1 LIREM
6 KDIVF
11 EDVFPSEEELSS
23 PAKSICPVCQASF
36 KNWQSLNAHRLRNH
50 PASKSDGDSSYHR
63 YFCPREKCKYSK
75 IAKKVWFKSMKL
87 LKQHFQ
93 KVHMAKLLVCSVCKE
108 RRFSLL
114 RDLQFHEKVCLKNL
128 IENDSTTMDTRM
140 DKQSQKDKSIATNM
154 ATVYV
159 LLPACK
165 PAKVDAETQ
174 TNFTVDNKDVQCEV
188 VEKYNSW
195 TSEGAA
201 STSHSGQRNPFELDS
216 LDFGCQAVACSHESH
231 QDSLLMNNFC
241 QTTSFVTDAS
251 VDANLPL
258 LSAEDHHHHHQPPPD
273 PLLTK
278 WFFEDEAE
286 EISGTVFNDIET
298 QTEID
303 LDALMRSDSVEVEEM
318 PADHPQVYTMKPPVN
333 KHPRDYTDADLQGL
347 FDQWEANDDPLDPD
361 EIEGWRKPPPL
372 DLNLL
377 KVHTS
382 EQASRIIKK
391 DREMKLFVKFDPKMS
406 RAEIDD
412 LTNIWLMR
420 FFNNHIISKRRF
432 SQEKEVEFLFIEGSQ
447 AWDAYHFVMDQ
458 DEVYEVMLEGNK
470 YKGKAQLP
478 VLNTSVILGG
488 FTSLLDE
495 QSVALQVYALEN
507 LDNLVPSF
515 WHEIAD
521 CVSRIEEL
529 YEDEHFPRRKLAALL
544 ASKVYYYLGIYKE
557 ALKYALCAE
566 ELFDVKIH
574 SEYSET
580 IVDKDC
586 ESEAITD
593 PRLEAVINRMFDRCF
608 AECEFKQIVG
618 IALETRRI
626 DMLNKALI
634 ESKDTVE
641 LAAYCAKCAVQF
653 VQNRTYRNEVFFHLV
668 ELCSS
673 SPLLDYN
680 TLCQESVLAAY
691 QIAFDLFD
699 SASQHYLTGMLKC
712 ISPPEVEEKKDE
724 TNVENSD
731 SKNKKEKSE
740 EELPLEPLRRILSG
754 ELTIFAHM
762 QFLIKN
768 NRADLQILKNIKDT
782 VRSSVCH
789 TATVIANGIMY
800 CGTTCDDF
808 LRNNVDWVSKAN
820 NWSKFS
826 AVASLGV
833 IHKGHETEAT
843 RLLESYLPKDVVSAT
858 SSGYL
863 EAGGFYALGLIH
875 AGHGNEALFA
885 RLQRELNSTNNEV
898 LRHGLCLGFGVA
910 AFGSMR
916 GDLCD
921 DLRTI
926 LFQDEAVAA
935 EAAGI
940 GIGLILAGS
949 LDYEVFKEMYMC
961 ANDTQHEKIQR
972 GICIGIACIAFGRM
986 EQANSWADEL
996 LKDQNPILR
1005 RAGVYTLAMAYCGS
1019 GNTNVVGRLLHLS
1032 VSDVNDDVRR
1042 AAVSSIGFVMARNP
1056 TACPQLVSL
1065 LMESYNP
1072 NLRYGAAIALGVSC
1086 IASGLREAIALLEPM
1101 LDDTVNYVRQG
1112 ALIAMAMVLMQHN
1125 ECTAP
1130 KVKDF
1135 REKLMKIIGDKHE
1148 DVISKFGAIIAQGL
1162 LDAGGRNV
1170 TVSLIGRNENV
1181 SMITAIGLLVFLQS
1195 WYWFPLA
1202 HFISLALQPSC
1213 LIGLNSELKM
1223 PNMTFTSNAKPSTYA
1238 YPPQIVEKQA
1248 KNPEKVVAAVLSF
1261 THKSKRREREKQA
1274 KQQEQEE
1281 KMDVDEAAVNKNK
1294 DKDAPDAAETA
1305 TQAAPSAVPAT
1316 PVESNAA
1323 AVEKV
1328 PSLKV
1333 MTMPENSNFIPIKP
1347 ITHGGIIMMNEK
1359 SAEVAVDF
1367 VEEVKANVVRGD
1379 EEAEPTA
1386 PSPFD
1391 YFIENESNGQNQDQ
1405 TQTDST
1411 PAPQQ

>member
-1 LIREM
+1 
-6 KDIVF
+6 
-11 EDVFPSEEELSS
+11 
-23 PAKSICPVCQASF
+23 
-36 KNWQSLNAHRLRNH
+36 
-50 PASKSDGDSSYHR
+50 
-63 YFCPREKCKYSK
+63 
-75 IAKKVWFKSMKL
+75 
-87 LKQHFQ
+87 
-93 KVHMAKLLVCSVCKE
+93 
-108 RRFSLL
+108 
-114 RDLQFHEKVCLKNL
+114 LKNSFQL
-128 IENDSTTMDTRM
+128 IMVDITT
-140 DKQSQKDKSIATNM
+140 
-154 ATVYV
+154 
-159 LLPACK
+159 
-165 PAKVDAETQ
+165 
-174 TNFTVDNKDVQCEV
+174 
-188 VEKYNSW
+188 
-195 TSEGAA
+195 
-201 STSHSGQRNPFELDS
+201 
-216 LDFGCQAVACSHESH
+216 AV
-231 QDSLLMNNFC
+231 M
-241 QTTSFVTDAS
+241 
-251 VDANLPL
+251 
-258 LSAEDHHHHHQPPPD
+258 
-273 PLLTK
+273 
-278 WFFEDEAE
+278 
-286 EISGTVFNDIET
+286 
-298 QTEID
+298 
-303 LDALMRSDSVEVEEM
+303 
-318 PADHPQVYTMKPPVN
+318 
-333 KHPRDYTDADLQGL
+333 
-347 FDQWEANDDPLDPD
+347 
-361 EIEGWRKPPPL
+361 
-372 DLNLL
+372 
-377 KVHTS
+377 
-382 EQASRIIKK
+382 
-391 DREMKLFVKFDPKMS
+391 
-406 RAEIDD
+406 
-412 LTNIWLMR
+412 
-420 FFNNHIISKRRF
+420 
-432 SQEKEVEFLFIEGSQ
+432 
-447 AWDAYHFVMDQ
+447 
-458 DEVYEVMLEGNK
+458 
-470 YKGKAQLP
+470 
-478 VLNTSVILGG
+478 LNTSVILGG

-529 YEDEHFPRRKLAALL
+529 YEDENFPRRKLAALL

-557 ALKYALCAE
+557 ALKYALYAE

-580 IVDKDC
+580 IVAIAIDEYIKLRNVEKQSERVGQDWRKNNYDRDKVEERRARIMKQKIKANRNKRKLNIKKEEPEKPKNDEEEDRKNIEAALDKDC

-634 ESKDTVE
+634 ESEDTVE
-641 LAAYCAKCAVQF
+641 LATYCAKCAVQF
-653 VQNRTYRNEVFFHLV
+653 VQNRTYRNEVFRHLV

-680 TLCQESVLAAY
+680 TLCQCLLYLENPQQAVDCLKKMLVGSKESVLAAY

-699 SASQHYLTGMLKC
+699 SASQQYLTGMLKC
-712 ISPPEVEEKKDE
+712 ISPSEVEEKSDK

-731 SKNKKEKSE
+731 SKNKPKEENAKSE
-740 EELPLEPLRRILSG
+740 EELQLEPLRRILSG

-875 AGHGNEALFA
+875 AGHGNETLFA

-910 AFGSMR
+910 ALGSLR
-916 GDLCD
+916 ADLCD

-961 ANDTQHEKIQR
+961 ATDTQHEKIQR
-972 GICIGIACIAFGRM
+972 GICVGIACIAFGRM

-1042 AAVSSIGFVMARNP
+1042 AAVSSIGFVMSRNP

-1148 DVISKFGAIIAQGL
+1148 DVISKFGAIIAHGL

-1170 TVSLIGRNENV
+1170 TVSIIGRNENV

-1213 LIGLNSELKM
+1213 LIGLNSDLKM
-1223 PNMTFTSNAKPSTYA
+1223 PNMTFISNAKPSTYA

-1248 KNPEKVVAAVLSF
+1248 KNPEKVVAAVLSY
-1261 THKSKRREREKQA
+1261 THKSRRREREKQA

-1294 DKDAPDAAETA
+1294 DKDVPDAAATA
-1305 TQAAPSAVPAT
+1305 TQATPAI
-1316 PVESNAA
+1316 PVESSTPAVENVPSVDKNVAETAEPKAAATPGDTTTTTTAAPATTDTVATTTSAA
-1323 AVEKV
+1323 AVGTSDAEAENKPAV
-1328 PSLKV
+1328 VEPEPTFDTLNNPARVTKLQLKV
-1333 MTMPENSNFIPIKP
+1333 MTMPDDSNFIPIKP
-1347 ITHGGIIMMNEK
+1347 ITHGGIILMNEK

-1367 VEEVKANVVRGD
+1367 VEEVKANVALGD

-1391 YFIENESNGQNQDQ
+1391 YFIENESNGQNQEQ
-1405 TQTDST
+1405 TQTDNTSAAT
-1411 PAPQQ
+1411 Q

>member
-1 LIREM
+1 LKSCCQLIM
-6 KDIVF
+6 VDI
-11 EDVFPSEEELSS
+11 
-23 PAKSICPVCQASF
+23 
-36 KNWQSLNAHRLRNH
+36 
-50 PASKSDGDSSYHR
+50 
-63 YFCPREKCKYSK
+63 
-75 IAKKVWFKSMKL
+75 
-87 LKQHFQ
+87 
-93 KVHMAKLLVCSVCKE
+93 
-108 RRFSLL
+108 
-114 RDLQFHEKVCLKNL
+114 
-128 IENDSTTMDTRM
+128 TT
-140 DKQSQKDKSIATNM
+140 A
-154 ATVYV
+154 
-159 LLPACK
+159 
-165 PAKVDAETQ
+165 
-174 TNFTVDNKDVQCEV
+174 
-188 VEKYNSW
+188 
-195 TSEGAA
+195 
-201 STSHSGQRNPFELDS
+201 
-216 LDFGCQAVACSHESH
+216 
-231 QDSLLMNNFC
+231 
-241 QTTSFVTDAS
+241 
-251 VDANLPL
+251 
-258 LSAEDHHHHHQPPPD
+258 
-273 PLLTK
+273 
-278 WFFEDEAE
+278 
-286 EISGTVFNDIET
+286 
-298 QTEID
+298 
-303 LDALMRSDSVEVEEM
+303 
-318 PADHPQVYTMKPPVN
+318 
-333 KHPRDYTDADLQGL
+333 
-347 FDQWEANDDPLDPD
+347 
-361 EIEGWRKPPPL
+361 
-372 DLNLL
+372 
-377 KVHTS
+377 
-382 EQASRIIKK
+382 
-391 DREMKLFVKFDPKMS
+391 
-406 RAEIDD
+406 
-412 LTNIWLMR
+412 
-420 FFNNHIISKRRF
+420 
-432 SQEKEVEFLFIEGSQ
+432 
-447 AWDAYHFVMDQ
+447 
-458 DEVYEVMLEGNK
+458 
-470 YKGKAQLP
+470 
-478 VLNTSVILGG
+478 GG

-580 IVDKDC
+580 IVAIAIDEYIKLRNVEKKSERVGQDWRKNNYDKEKVEERRARIMKQKIKANRNKRKLNIKKEEPEKTKNDEEEDRKNIEATLDKDY
-586 ESEAITD
+586 ESETITD

-653 VQNRTYRNEVFFHLV
+653 VQNRTYRNEVFYHLV

-680 TLCQESVLAAY
+680 TLCQCLLYLENPEQAMNCLKKMLEGSKESVLAAY

-712 ISPPEVEEKKDE
+712 IWPLAVEEKKDE

-731 SKNKKEKSE
+731 SKNKPKEEEKSE
-740 EELPLEPLRRILSG
+740 EELRLEPLRRILSG

-885 RLQRELNSTNNEV
+885 RLQRELISTNNEV

-949 LDYEVFKEMYMC
+949 LDYEVFKEMFMC
-961 ANDTQHEKIQR
+961 ATDTQHEKIQR

-1170 TVSLIGRNENV
+1170 TVSLIGRNGNV

-1223 PNMTFTSNAKPSTYA
+1223 PNMTFISNAKPSTYA

-1281 KMDVDEAAVNKNK
+1281 KMDVDEEAVNKNK
-1294 DKDAPDAAETA
+1294 DKDATDAAETA
-1305 TQAAPSAVPAT
+1305 AQAAPSALPAT
-1316 PVESNAA
+1316 PVESTVGTSDVEAENKSAVA
-1323 AVEKV
+1323 AVVEPESTFDTLNNPARVTKLQ
-1328 PSLKV
+1328 LKV

-1411 PAPQQ
+1411 PAQQQIKQ

>member
-1 LIREM
+1 
-6 KDIVF
+6 
-11 EDVFPSEEELSS
+11 
-23 PAKSICPVCQASF
+23 
-36 KNWQSLNAHRLRNH
+36 
-50 PASKSDGDSSYHR
+50 
-63 YFCPREKCKYSK
+63 
-75 IAKKVWFKSMKL
+75 
-87 LKQHFQ
+87 
-93 KVHMAKLLVCSVCKE
+93 
-108 RRFSLL
+108 
-114 RDLQFHEKVCLKNL
+114 LKNSFQL
-128 IENDSTTMDTRM
+128 IMVDITT
-140 DKQSQKDKSIATNM
+140 
-154 ATVYV
+154 
-159 LLPACK
+159 
-165 PAKVDAETQ
+165 
-174 TNFTVDNKDVQCEV
+174 
-188 VEKYNSW
+188 
-195 TSEGAA
+195 
-201 STSHSGQRNPFELDS
+201 
-216 LDFGCQAVACSHESH
+216 AV
-231 QDSLLMNNFC
+231 M
-241 QTTSFVTDAS
+241 
-251 VDANLPL
+251 
-258 LSAEDHHHHHQPPPD
+258 
-273 PLLTK
+273 
-278 WFFEDEAE
+278 
-286 EISGTVFNDIET
+286 
-298 QTEID
+298 
-303 LDALMRSDSVEVEEM
+303 
-318 PADHPQVYTMKPPVN
+318 
-333 KHPRDYTDADLQGL
+333 
-347 FDQWEANDDPLDPD
+347 
-361 EIEGWRKPPPL
+361 
-372 DLNLL
+372 
-377 KVHTS
+377 
-382 EQASRIIKK
+382 
-391 DREMKLFVKFDPKMS
+391 
-406 RAEIDD
+406 
-412 LTNIWLMR
+412 
-420 FFNNHIISKRRF
+420 
-432 SQEKEVEFLFIEGSQ
+432 
-447 AWDAYHFVMDQ
+447 
-458 DEVYEVMLEGNK
+458 
-470 YKGKAQLP
+470 
-478 VLNTSVILGG
+478 LNTSVILGG

-529 YEDEHFPRRKLAALL
+529 YEDENFPRRKLAALL

-557 ALKYALCAE
+557 ALKYALYAE

-580 IVDKDC
+580 IVAIAIDEYIKLRNVEKQSERVGQDWRKNNYDRDKVEERRARIMKQKIKANRNKRKLNIKKEEPEKPKNDEEEDRKNIEAALDKDC

-634 ESKDTVE
+634 ESEDTVE
-641 LAAYCAKCAVQF
+641 LATYCAKCAVQF
-653 VQNRTYRNEVFFHLV
+653 VQNRTYRNEVFRHLV

-680 TLCQESVLAAY
+680 TLCQCLLYLENPQQAVDCLKKMLVGSKESVLAAY

-699 SASQHYLTGMLKC
+699 SASQQYLTGMLKC
-712 ISPPEVEEKKDE
+712 ISPSEVEEKSDK

-731 SKNKKEKSE
+731 SKNKPKEENAKSE
-740 EELPLEPLRRILSG
+740 EELQLEPLRRILSG

-875 AGHGNEALFA
+875 AGHGNETLFA

-910 AFGSMR
+910 ALGSLR
-916 GDLCD
+916 ADLCD

-961 ANDTQHEKIQR
+961 ATDTQHEKIQR
-972 GICIGIACIAFGRM
+972 GICVGIACIAFGRM

-1042 AAVSSIGFVMARNP
+1042 AAVSSIGFVMSRNP

-1148 DVISKFGAIIAQGL
+1148 DVISKFGAIIAHGL

-1170 TVSLIGRNENV
+1170 TVSIIGRNENV

-1213 LIGLNSELKM
+1213 LIGLNSDLKM
-1223 PNMTFTSNAKPSTYA
+1223 PNMTFISNAKPSTYA

-1248 KNPEKVVAAVLSF
+1248 KNPEKVVAAVLSY
-1261 THKSKRREREKQA
+1261 THKSRRREREKQA

-1294 DKDAPDAAETA
+1294 DKDVPDAAATA
-1305 TQAAPSAVPAT
+1305 TQATPAI
-1316 PVESNAA
+1316 PVESSTP
-1323 AVEKV
+1323 AVENV

-1333 MTMPENSNFIPIKP
+1333 MTMPDDSNFIPIKP
-1347 ITHGGIIMMNEK
+1347 ITHGGIILMNEK

-1367 VEEVKANVVRGD
+1367 VEEVKANVALGD

-1391 YFIENESNGQNQDQ
+1391 YFIENESNGQNQEQ
-1405 TQTDST
+1405 TQTDNTSAAT
-1411 PAPQQ
+1411 Q

>member
-1 LIREM
+1 LKSCCQLIM
-6 KDIVF
+6 VDI
-11 EDVFPSEEELSS
+11 
-23 PAKSICPVCQASF
+23 
-36 KNWQSLNAHRLRNH
+36 
-50 PASKSDGDSSYHR
+50 
-63 YFCPREKCKYSK
+63 
-75 IAKKVWFKSMKL
+75 
-87 LKQHFQ
+87 
-93 KVHMAKLLVCSVCKE
+93 
-108 RRFSLL
+108 
-114 RDLQFHEKVCLKNL
+114 
-128 IENDSTTMDTRM
+128 TT
-140 DKQSQKDKSIATNM
+140 A
-154 ATVYV
+154 
-159 LLPACK
+159 
-165 PAKVDAETQ
+165 
-174 TNFTVDNKDVQCEV
+174 
-188 VEKYNSW
+188 
-195 TSEGAA
+195 
-201 STSHSGQRNPFELDS
+201 
-216 LDFGCQAVACSHESH
+216 
-231 QDSLLMNNFC
+231 
-241 QTTSFVTDAS
+241 
-251 VDANLPL
+251 
-258 LSAEDHHHHHQPPPD
+258 
-273 PLLTK
+273 
-278 WFFEDEAE
+278 
-286 EISGTVFNDIET
+286 
-298 QTEID
+298 
-303 LDALMRSDSVEVEEM
+303 
-318 PADHPQVYTMKPPVN
+318 
-333 KHPRDYTDADLQGL
+333 
-347 FDQWEANDDPLDPD
+347 
-361 EIEGWRKPPPL
+361 
-372 DLNLL
+372 
-377 KVHTS
+377 
-382 EQASRIIKK
+382 
-391 DREMKLFVKFDPKMS
+391 
-406 RAEIDD
+406 
-412 LTNIWLMR
+412 
-420 FFNNHIISKRRF
+420 
-432 SQEKEVEFLFIEGSQ
+432 
-447 AWDAYHFVMDQ
+447 
-458 DEVYEVMLEGNK
+458 
-470 YKGKAQLP
+470 
-478 VLNTSVILGG
+478 GG

-580 IVDKDC
+580 IVAIAIDEYIKLRNVEKKSERVGQDWRKNNYDKEKVEERRARIMKQKIKANRNKRKLNIKKEEPEKTKNDEEEDRKNIEATLDKDY
-586 ESEAITD
+586 ESETITD

-653 VQNRTYRNEVFFHLV
+653 VQNRTYRNEVFYHLV

-680 TLCQESVLAAY
+680 TLCQCLLYLENPEQAMNCLKKMLEGSKESVLAAY

-712 ISPPEVEEKKDE
+712 IWPLAVEEKKDE

-731 SKNKKEKSE
+731 SKNKPKEEEKSE
-740 EELPLEPLRRILSG
+740 EELRLEPLRRILSG

-885 RLQRELNSTNNEV
+885 RLQRELISTNNEV

-949 LDYEVFKEMYMC
+949 LDYEVFKEMFMC
-961 ANDTQHEKIQR
+961 ATDTQHEKIQR

-1170 TVSLIGRNENV
+1170 TVSLIGRNGNV

-1223 PNMTFTSNAKPSTYA
+1223 PNMTFISNAKPSTYA

-1281 KMDVDEAAVNKNK
+1281 KMDVDEEAVNKNK
-1294 DKDAPDAAETA
+1294 DKDATDAAETA
-1305 TQAAPSAVPAT
+1305 AQAAPSALPAT
-1316 PVESNAA
+1316 PVESSAAAA
-1323 AVEKV
+1323 AVENVVAASVESNVAVAEPKAADTATTTATDSTTTTATATV
-1328 PSLKV
+1328 ATSTTSDVAVGTSDVEAENKSAVAAVVEPESTFDTLNNPARVTKLQLKV

-1411 PAPQQ
+1411 PAQQQIKQ